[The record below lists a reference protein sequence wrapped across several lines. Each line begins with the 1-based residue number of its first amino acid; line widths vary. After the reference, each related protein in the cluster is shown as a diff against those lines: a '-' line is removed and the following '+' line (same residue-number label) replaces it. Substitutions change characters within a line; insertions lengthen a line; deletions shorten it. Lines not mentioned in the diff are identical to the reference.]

1 MSSTTL
7 DILKQAIFNEE
18 DPASIC
24 DLIIVWAIEM
34 NASDVHLEPE
44 ETRVRLRYRVDWIL
58 RIILEYPLV
67 NHPQIVARY
76 KILGNLKM
84 DETRKPQDGRISH
97 SVGDKIFDLRLST
110 LPTVHGEKV
119 AMRIVDKTKKV
130 PDLIDL
136 WLQGKNQE
144 ILFRAIAQPNG
155 IILNSGPT
163 GSGKSTTL
171 YSILKKLNT
180 VDVNIMTFE
189 DPVEIVVD
197 GINQSQVFP
206 EIGYTFASGLRTAL
220 RQDPDILMVWEI
232 RDNET
237 ADIAL
242 EAALTG
248 HLVLSTI
255 HTNSAAETVTR
266 LINLGIQTFLIPAT
280 INAIISQRLV
290 RIIKPEK
297 CLKKSFSELEP
308 FMQKKIENVLA
319 TIPKEEL
326 QNRLS
331 TEIMANPTFYVPD
344 LSKITSADDAYA
356 WRIAVYEV
364 MEISQG
370 IKDMIMRWATS
381 NEIFDSALKDGM
393 ISMEQD
399 GVIRAL
405 QWMTTLEEIYSVVRS
420 T

>member
-1 MSSTTL
+1 MANTL
-7 DILKQAIFNEE
+7 EILKQAIFNEE

-24 DLIIVWAIEM
+24 DLMIVWAIEM
-34 NASDVHLEPE
+34 NASDIHLEPE
-44 ETRVRLRYRVDWIL
+44 ETRVRLRYRVDWVL
-58 RIILEYPLV
+58 RVILEYPLTS
-67 NHPQIVARY
+67 HPQIVARY

-97 SVGDKIFDLRLST
+97 SVGEKMFDLRLST

-130 PDLIDL
+130 PDLVDL
-136 WLQGKNQE
+136 GLEWRNEKV
-144 ILFRAIAQPNG
+144 LFKAISQPNG

-180 VDVNIMTFE
+180 PDVNIMTFE

-206 EIGYTFASGLRTAL
+206 DIGYTFASGLRTAL
-220 RQDPDILMVWEI
+220 RQDPDIMMVWEI
-232 RDNET
+232 RDPET

-266 LINLGIQTFLIPAT
+266 LVNLGIKTFLIPAT

-290 RIIKPEK
+290 RKINPEK
-297 CLKKSFSELEP
+297 SKKKSFSELDS
-308 FMQKKIENVLA
+308 FLQKKVQNVIA
-319 TIPKEEL
+319 SIPKDEL
-326 QNRLS
+326 QNRIS
-331 TEIMANPTFYVPD
+331 REVMANPMFYEPD
-344 LSKITSADDAYA
+344 MSKVEFADDAYLG
-356 WRIAVYEV
+356 RIAVYEV
-364 MEISQG
+364 MEISQW
-370 IKDMIMRWATS
+370 IKDMIMRGATS
-381 NEIFDSALKDGM
+381 NEIFDAALEDGM

-399 GVIRAL
+399 GIIRVL
-405 QWMTTLEEIYSVVRS
+405 QGMTTLEEVYSVVRN
-420 T
+420 

>member
-1 MSSTTL
+1 MRNTL
-7 DILKQAIFNEE
+7 EILKQAIFNEE

-24 DLIIVWAIEM
+24 DLMIVWAIEM

-44 ETRVRLRYRVDWIL
+44 ETRVRLRYRVDGVL
-58 RIILEYPLV
+58 RIILEYPLT

-97 SVGDKIFDLRLST
+97 SVDEKMFDLRLST

-119 AMRIVDKTKKV
+119 VMRIVDKTKKV
-130 PDLIDL
+130 PDLDAL
-136 WLQGKNQE
+136 GLEGRNEK
-144 ILFRAIAQPNG
+144 ILFKAIAQPNG

-180 VDVNIMTFE
+180 TDVNIMTFE

-206 EIGYTFASGLRTAL
+206 DIGYTFASGLRTAL
-220 RQDPDILMVWEI
+220 RQDPDIIMVWEI

-266 LINLGIQTFLIPAT
+266 LINLGIKTFLIPAT

-290 RIIKPEK
+290 RRINPEK
-297 CLKKSFSELEP
+297 AIKKTFAELDP
-308 FMQKKIENVLA
+308 YMQKRIEWVIA
-319 TIPKEEL
+319 TIPKDEI
-326 QNRLS
+326 QNRIS
-331 TEIMANPTFYVPD
+331 REIMSNPLFYEPD
-344 LSKITSADDAYA
+344 MSKVEFADDAYLG
-356 WRIAVYEV
+356 RVAVYEV
-364 MEISQG
+364 MEISQW
-370 IKDMIMRWATS
+370 IKDMIMRGATS
-381 NEIFDSALKDGM
+381 NEVFAAALKDGM

-399 GVIRAL
+399 GIIRAL
-405 QWMTTLEEIYSVVRS
+405 QWITSLAEVYSVVRN
-420 T
+420 

>member
-1 MSSTTL
+1 MRNTL
-7 DILKQAIFNEE
+7 EILKQAIFNEE

-24 DLIIVWAIEM
+24 DLMIVWAIEM
-34 NASDVHLEPE
+34 NASDIHLEPE
-44 ETRVRLRYRVDWIL
+44 ETRVRLRYRVDWVL
-58 RIILEYPLV
+58 RVILEYPLT

-97 SVGDKIFDLRLST
+97 SVGEKIFDLRLST

-119 AMRIVDKTKKV
+119 VMRIVDKTKKV
-130 PDLIDL
+130 LDLTDL
-136 WLQGKNQE
+136 WLEWKNE
-144 ILFRAIAQPNG
+144 KVLFKATSQPNG

-180 VDVNIMTFE
+180 TDVNIMTFE

-206 EIGYTFASGLRTAL
+206 DIWYTFASGLRTAL

-232 RDNET
+232 RDPET

-266 LINLGIQTFLIPAT
+266 LINLGIKTFLIPAT

-290 RIIKPEK
+290 RKINPEK
-297 CLKKSFSELEP
+297 AIKKSFLELDDY
-308 FMQKKIENVLA
+308 MQKKVQSVIA
-319 TIPKEEL
+319 SIPKD
-326 QNRLS
+326 
-331 TEIMANPTFYVPD
+331 EIQSRISREVMSSPMFYEPD
-344 LSKITSADDAYA
+344 MTKVEFADDAYSG
-356 WRIAVYEV
+356 RIAVYEV
-364 MEISQG
+364 MEISQW
-370 IKDMIMRWATS
+370 IKDMIMRGATS
-381 NEIFDSALKDGM
+381 NEIFNAAIKDGM

-399 GVIRAL
+399 GIIRVL
-405 QWMTTLEEIYSVVRS
+405 QGVTSLSEVYSVVRN
-420 T
+420 

>member
-1 MSSTTL
+1 MSNSL
-7 DILKQAIFNEE
+7 EILKKAIFNEE
-18 DPASIC
+18 DPANIC
-24 DLIIVWAIEM
+24 DLIIICAVEI
-34 NASDVHLEPE
+34 NASDIHLEPE
-44 ETRVRLRYRVDWIL
+44 ETRIRLRYRVDGLL
-58 RIILEYPLV
+58 REILEYPLI

-97 SVGDKIFDLRLST
+97 SVGDKMFDLRIST

-119 AMRIVDKTKKV
+119 VMRIVDKTKKV
-130 PDLIDL
+130 QDLKDL
-136 WLQGKNQE
+136 WLEWRNKDV
-144 ILFRAIAQPNG
+144 LHKAISQPNG

-171 YSILKKLNT
+171 YSILKELNT

-206 EIGYTFASGLRTAL
+206 DIGYTFASGLRTAL
-220 RQDPDILMVWEI
+220 RQDPDIIMVWEI
-232 RDNET
+232 RDSET

-266 LINLGIQTFLIPAT
+266 LINLGIKTFLLPAT

-290 RIIKPEK
+290 RRINQEKAIKVP
-297 CLKKSFSELEP
+297 FSELNED
-308 FMQKKIENVLA
+308 MQERIKKILSV
-319 TIPKEEL
+319 IPKDEI
-326 QNRLS
+326 QSRLS
-331 TEIMANPTFYVPD
+331 QAMMANPSFYIPD
-344 LSKITSADDAYA
+344 LSKVSHPDDAYQG
-356 WRIAVYEV
+356 RIAIYEV
-364 MEISQG
+364 MEITNG
-370 IKDMIMRWATS
+370 IKEMIMQGATS
-381 NEIFDSALKDGM
+381 TEIFSAAVKDGM

-399 GVIRAL
+399 GLIRAL
-405 QWMTTLEEIYSVVRS
+405 QGITSLEEIYSVVR

>member
-1 MSSTTL
+1 MRNTL
-7 DILKQAIFNEE
+7 EILKQAIFDEE
-18 DPASIC
+18 DPSSIC
-24 DLIIVWAIEM
+24 DLMIVGAIEI

-44 ETRVRLRYRVDWIL
+44 ETRVRLRYRVDWVL
-58 RIILEYPLV
+58 RVILEYPLT

-97 SVGDKIFDLRLST
+97 SVDDKMFDLRLST

-119 AMRIVDKTKKV
+119 VMRIVDKTKKV
-130 PDLIDL
+130 PDLAHL
-136 WLQGKNQE
+136 WLEWRNQT
-144 ILFRAIAQPNG
+144 ILFKAIAQPNG

-171 YSILKKLNT
+171 YSVLKKLNT
-180 VDVNIMTFE
+180 SDVNIMTFE

-206 EIGYTFASGLRTAL
+206 DIGYTFASGLRTAL
-220 RQDPDILMVWEI
+220 RQDPDIIMVWEI
-232 RDNET
+232 RDSET

-266 LINLGIQTFLIPAT
+266 LINLGIKTFLIPAT

-290 RIIKPEK
+290 RRINPEK
-297 CLKKSFSELEP
+297 AIKKTFAQLDP
-308 FMQKKIENVLA
+308 YMQKRIESVLS
-319 TIPKEEL
+319 TIPKDEL
-326 QNRLS
+326 QNRIS
-331 TEIMANPTFYVPD
+331 HEIMSNPLFSEPD
-344 LSKITSADDAYA
+344 MSKVEFADDAYSG
-356 WRIAVYEV
+356 RVAVYEV
-364 MEISQG
+364 MEISQW
-370 IKDMIMRWATS
+370 IKDMIMRGATS
-381 NEIFDSALKDGM
+381 NEIFNAAIKDGM

-405 QWMTTLEEIYSVVRS
+405 QGITSLDEVYSVVRN
-420 T
+420 

>member
-1 MSSTTL
+1 MQNTL
-7 DILKQAIFNEE
+7 EILKQAIFNEE
-18 DPASIC
+18 DPSSIC
-24 DLIIVWAIEM
+24 DLMIVWAIEM
-34 NASDVHLEPE
+34 NASDIHLEPE
-44 ETRVRLRYRVDWIL
+44 ETRVRLRYRVDWVL
-58 RIILEYPLV
+58 RIILEYPLT

-97 SVGDKIFDLRLST
+97 SVGEKMFDLRLST

-119 AMRIVDKTKKV
+119 VMRIVDKTKKV
-130 PDLIDL
+130 PDLVDL
-136 WLQGKNQE
+136 GLEWRNEKV
-144 ILFRAIAQPNG
+144 LFKAIAQPNG

-180 VDVNIMTFE
+180 PHVNIMTFE
-189 DPVEIVVD
+189 DPVEIIVD

-206 EIGYTFASGLRTAL
+206 DIGYTFASGLRTAL
-220 RQDPDILMVWEI
+220 RQDPDIMMVWEI

-266 LINLGIQTFLIPAT
+266 LINLGIKTFLIPAT

-290 RIIKPEK
+290 RKINPEK
-297 CLKKSFSELEP
+297 AIKKSFSELEEYL
-308 FMQKKIENVLA
+308 QKRIQGIIA
-319 TIPKEEL
+319 SIPKDEI
-326 QNRLS
+326 QARLS
-331 TEIMANPTFYVPD
+331 REIMANPVFYEPD
-344 LSKITSADDAYA
+344 MSKVEFIDDAYL

-364 MEISQG
+364 MEISQW
-370 IKDMIMRWATS
+370 IKDMIMRGATS
-381 NEIFDSALKDGM
+381 NEIFNAALKDGM

-399 GVIRAL
+399 GIIRVL
-405 QWMTTLEEIYSVVRS
+405 QGMTTLEEVYSVVRN
-420 T
+420 

>member
-1 MSSTTL
+1 MSNSL
-7 DILKQAIFNEE
+7 EILKKAIFNEE

-24 DLIIVWAIEM
+24 DLIIVCAVEI
-34 NASDVHLEPE
+34 NASDIHLEPE
-44 ETRVRLRYRVDWIL
+44 ETRIRLRYRVDGIL
-58 RIILEYPLV
+58 REILEYPLI

-97 SVGDKIFDLRLST
+97 SVGDKIFDLRIST

-130 PDLIDL
+130 QALNDL
-136 WLQGKNQE
+136 WLEGRNK
-144 ILFRAIAQPNG
+144 IVLHKAIAQPNG

-163 GSGKSTTL
+163 WSGKSTTL
-171 YSILKKLNT
+171 YSILQELNT
-180 VDVNIMTFE
+180 IQVNIMTFE

-206 EIGYTFASGLRTAL
+206 DIGYTFATGLRTAL
-220 RQDPDILMVWEI
+220 RQDPDIIMVWEI
-232 RDNET
+232 RDSET

-266 LINLGIQTFLIPAT
+266 LINLGIKTFLLPAT

-290 RIIKPEK
+290 RRIDPTKAIKIP
-297 CLKKSFSELEP
+297 FSGLDMD
-308 FMQKKIENVLA
+308 MQDRIKKILSA
-319 TIPKEEL
+319 IPKDEI
-326 QNRLS
+326 QNRL
-331 TEIMANPTFYVPD
+331 TKEMMANPAFYIPD
-344 LSKITSADDAYA
+344 VSKVSHPDDAYQ
-356 WRIAVYEV
+356 WRIAIYEV
-364 MEISQG
+364 MEITNG
-370 IKDMIMRWATS
+370 IKEMIMRWATS
-381 NEIFDSALKDGM
+381 GEIFSAAVKDGM

-399 GVIRAL
+399 GLIRAL
-405 QWMTTLEEIYSVVRS
+405 QWVTSLEEIYSVVRI
-420 T
+420 

>member
-1 MSSTTL
+1 MQNTIE
-7 DILKQAIFNEE
+7 ILKKAIFNEE

-24 DLIIVWAIEM
+24 DLMIVWAIEM
-34 NASDVHLEPE
+34 NASDIHLEPE
-44 ETRVRLRYRVDWIL
+44 ETRVRLRYRVDWVL
-58 RIILEYPLV
+58 RVILEYPLT

-97 SVGDKIFDLRLST
+97 SVGEKMFDLRLST

-130 PDLIDL
+130 PDLVDL
-136 WLQGKNQE
+136 GLEGRNQK
-144 ILFRAIAQPNG
+144 ILLKAIAQPNG

-180 VDVNIMTFE
+180 IDVNIMTFE

-206 EIGYTFASGLRTAL
+206 DIGYTFASGLRTAL
-220 RQDPDILMVWEI
+220 RQDPDIMMVWEI
-232 RDNET
+232 RDSET

-266 LINLGIQTFLIPAT
+266 LINLGIKTFLIPAT

-290 RIIKPEK
+290 RRINPEK
-297 CLKKSFSELEP
+297 TIKKSFSELDDY
-308 FMQKKIENVLA
+308 MQKRVQSVIA
-319 TIPKEEL
+319 SIPKDEI
-326 QNRLS
+326 QNRISREILS
-331 TEIMANPTFYVPD
+331 NPIFYEPD
-344 LSKITSADDAYA
+344 MSKVEFADDAYL

-364 MEISQG
+364 MEISQW
-370 IKDMIMRWATS
+370 IKDMIMRGATS

-399 GVIRAL
+399 GIIRVL
-405 QWMTTLEEIYSVVRS
+405 QGMTTLSEVYSVVRN
-420 T
+420 

>member
-1 MSSTTL
+1 MTNTL
-7 DILKQAIFNEE
+7 EILKQAIFNEE

-24 DLIIVWAIEM
+24 DLVIVCAIEI
-34 NASDVHLEPE
+34 NASDIHLEPE
-44 ETRVRLRYRVDWIL
+44 EMKVRLRYRVDGVL
-58 RIILEYPLV
+58 REILEYPLT

-97 SVGDKIFDLRLST
+97 SVGVRVFDLRLST

-119 AMRIVDKTKKV
+119 VMRIVDKTKKV
-130 PDLIDL
+130 PDLLDL
-136 WLQGKNQE
+136 GLEGRNSAVLNKA
-144 ILFRAIAQPNG
+144 ILQPNG

-206 EIGYTFASGLRTAL
+206 DIGYTFASGLRTAL
-220 RQDPDILMVWEI
+220 RQDPDIIMVWEI

-266 LINLGIQTFLIPAT
+266 LINLWIKTFLLPAT

-290 RIIKPEK
+290 RRINPEK
-297 CLKKSFSELEP
+297 CMKKTFSELDPE
-308 FMQKKIENVLA
+308 MQKRIENILSG
-319 TIPKEEL
+319 IPKDEL
-326 QNRLS
+326 ESRL
-331 TEIMANPTFYVPD
+331 TPEIMANPTFYMPD
-344 LSKITSADDAYA
+344 FSKVKYADDAYK
-356 WRIAVYEV
+356 WRVAIYEV
-364 MEISQG
+364 MEITKG
-370 IKDMIMRWATS
+370 IKEKIMLWETS
-381 NEIFDSALKDGM
+381 AQIFAAAVQDGM

-399 GVIRAL
+399 GIIRAL
-405 QWMTTLEEIYSVVRS
+405 QWVTSLEEVYSVVRL
-420 T
+420 